1 MPATRSS
8 SRLATARTTPIT
20 TASAQ
25 TTAGSGGVKRKS
37 TTATASSTVEKK
49 VKKSRTKAPSAD
61 DSATSQG
68 LGAQE
73 AVSAQ
78 QASSTVTPGGQAE
91 EPEDEDTPVPATL
104 TFNFEHG
111 QTHLINIDTRFQD
124 LFDKMPC
131 RPFEHLEQ
139 VHPFR

>member
-8 SRLATARTTPIT
+8 TRLATVQNTPST

-25 TTAGSGGVKRKS
+25 TAAGSGGVKRKS
-37 TTATASSTVEKK
+37 PTATASSTVEKK
-49 VKKSRTKAPSAD
+49 VKKSRTKANAAN
-61 DSATSQG
+61 SATSQG
-68 LGAQE
+68 LSAQE

-78 QASSTVTPGGQAE
+78 QASSTVASGGQAE

-104 TFNFEHG
+104 TFNFEQG
-111 QTHLINIDTRFQD
+111 QTHLINIDARFQD